1 MSFLTKLVRWFANPA
16 GGPDERVYDPA
27 GDPWPL
33 RRGHF
38 DALDRLG
45 GRHALQERFGLA
57 REQALAAVDEMS
69 AETSAIAAQLD
80 ADRRA
85 EERMDADYGSGPRPG
100 VDNLA
105 AIPIEDP
112 PLPLDRWLRERLAGL
127 GGRVID
133 EVRLRPGW
141 ALMAAASIGYLAAR
155 SVHANRRA
163 A

>member
-1 MSFLTKLVRWFANPA
+1 MNDDIIAGRWKQLIGQATTRFGQLTSADWTA
-16 GGPDERVYDPA
+16 
-27 GDPWPL
+27 
-33 RRGHF
+33 
-38 DALDRLG
+38 LG
-45 GRHALQERFGLA
+45 GRVESFVGRLQERFGLA

-100 VDNLA
+100 LDNLA

-127 GGRVID
+127 GGRVLD

>member
-1 MSFLTKLVRWFANPA
+1 MDL
-16 GGPDERVYDPA
+16 
-27 GDPWPL
+27 
-33 RRGHF
+33 
-38 DALDRLG
+38 ALDDQRRYLA
-45 GRHALQERFGLA
+45 ALVAAAAPEPALHRCQLAALA

-100 VDNLA
+100 LDNLA